1 MRFYQNATE
10 KGRNSFLYFI
20 TAIAV
25 TFAFYLL
32 TSLPFLFYSIMKG
45 MSGTE
50 VTQYQGPLS
59 FALMLFVFAGILFG
73 ILVAT
78 RKVHKRA
85 PISVLTGASTF
96 RWARLWKAGLLWFVL
111 LTIMEII
118 GYLAAPDMYT
128 FQFDPAAFFP
138 ALIVALLVLPLQTS
152 AEEVMMRGYLMQQIG
167 LISRYRWI
175 PIVITS
181 LLFGLM
187 HGANPEVAQYGAAKS
202 MTLYISM
209 GLFFGV
215 VTIMDDGLE
224 MPLGVHYINNFFA
237 FLLVGYKG
245 SVFEGVPTLFL
256 KEMEELTWFAVI
268 SNVFVMIVVL
278 LIFSK
283 YFKWPPFNTLL
294 KRIGGSQ
301 SSEV

>member
-1 MRFYQNATE
+1 
-10 KGRNSFLYFI
+10 
-20 TAIAV
+20 
-25 TFAFYLL
+25 
-32 TSLPFLFYSIMKG
+32 
-45 MSGTE
+45 
-50 VTQYQGPLS
+50 
-59 FALMLFVFAGILFG
+59 
-73 ILVAT
+73 
-78 RKVHKRA
+78 
-85 PISVLTGASTF
+85 
-96 RWARLWKAGLLWFVL
+96 
-111 LTIMEII
+111 
-118 GYLAAPDMYT
+118 
-128 FQFDPAAFFP
+128 
-138 ALIVALLVLPLQTS
+138 
-152 AEEVMMRGYLMQQIG
+152 MQQIG

-283 YFKWPPFNTLL
+283 YFKWPSFNTLL